1 MSCQHCVMNV
11 KKGLSSLDGVIEV
24 VVNLESK
31 SARIRGRIDTAQIEA
46 TIKQLGY
53 TVKGIE

>member
-1 MSCQHCVMNV
+1 MNV